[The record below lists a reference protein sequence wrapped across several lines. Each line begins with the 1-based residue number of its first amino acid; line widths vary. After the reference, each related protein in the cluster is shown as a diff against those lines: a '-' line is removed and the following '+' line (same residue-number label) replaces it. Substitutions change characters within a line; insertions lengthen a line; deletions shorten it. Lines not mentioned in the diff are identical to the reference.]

1 MMYGWGPGWYGGWAG
16 GLLMLFFS
24 IVFIAL
30 IVWLIVA
37 LTRRGRYG
45 YAHMHSGGCCGPGGN
60 ALDIARERYAKGE
73 ITKDQFETIKKDL
86 G

>member
-1 MMYGWGPGWYGGWAG
+1 MMYGWGPGWSGGWEM
-16 GLLMLFFS
+16 GLFMLLFWF
-24 IVFIAL
+24 VFIAL
-30 IVWLIVA
+30 IVWVVRA
-37 LTRRGRYG
+37 FAWHGRYS
-45 YAHMHSGGCCGPGGN
+45 HMHMHNAGCCAPGGN